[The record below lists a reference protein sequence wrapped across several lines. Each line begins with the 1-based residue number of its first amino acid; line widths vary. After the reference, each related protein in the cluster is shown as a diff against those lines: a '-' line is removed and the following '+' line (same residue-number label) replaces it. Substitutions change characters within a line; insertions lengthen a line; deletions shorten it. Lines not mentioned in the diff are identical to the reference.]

1 MIESIFSS
9 GNIILVGSI
18 IMLFAIIAAKSSTRF
33 GTPTLLIFLIVGML
47 FGSDGFGIQFNNAVT
62 VQFIGMLALSVIL
75 FSGGME
81 TDFKEIKPVATQ
93 GVLLA
98 TLGVL
103 LTAMLTGFFIYF
115 ISGVFHVQLSLP
127 ESFLLASVM
136 SSTDSASVF
145 SILRSKKQGLRQNL
159 RPLLELESGSNDPM
173 AYILTIILIQTISQ
187 SQIDIWQ
194 SVATFCI
201 QMSVGAVAGYLL
213 GHAAVYVLNHINLSN
228 KSLYSVLL
236 LSLVYLIFSLTDL
249 IGGNGYLAVYIAG
262 LVVGN
267 RKMVYRKSLTTF
279 FDGYTWLFQIVM
291 FISLGLL
298 VNPHEMIDVIET
310 GLLVG
315 VFMIVA
321 ARPISV
327 FLCLLPFRNITTK
340 GKLYISWVGLRGAV
354 PIIFATYPLVAGIDH
369 AGMIFNT
376 VFFITI
382 ISLLVQ
388 GTTVSSMANV
398 LGLSVPLKEDS
409 FGIDIPDEI
418 KATLTE
424 REVKREW
431 LTQGNRLKD
440 LALDDKS
447 LVMMIRR
454 DDSYIIPKGDTE
466 LLAGDKILCISDDRQ
481 TNLPSDYATGGRT
494 FRNHMKKL
502 GFGRKSAKHQTEN
515 TANDDTAIFMTP
527 PASGTAMRK
536 EFPDTDSAAY
546 DEDLIGEDITDR

>member
-1 MIESIFSS
+1 
-9 GNIILVGSI
+9 
-18 IMLFAIIAAKSSTRF
+18 MLFAIIAAKSSARF
-33 GTPTLLIFLIVGML
+33 GTPTLLIFLLVGML
-47 FGSDGFGIQFNNAVT
+47 FGSDGVGIQFNSAAI
-62 VQFIGMLALSVIL
+62 VQFIGILALSVIL

-103 LTAMLTGFFIYF
+103 LTAALTGGFIYF
-115 ISGVFHVQLSLP
+115 ITGVFNVQLTLAESL
-127 ESFLLASVM
+127 LLASVM

-145 SILRSKKQGLRQNL
+145 SILRAKKQGLRQNL
-159 RPLLELESGSNDPM
+159 RPMLELESGSNDPM

-187 SQIDIWQ
+187 GEINIWR
-194 SVATFCI
+194 SVDTFCV
-201 QMSVGAVAGYLL
+201 QMSVGAVAGYVL
-213 GHAAVYVLNHINLSN
+213 GHVAVWVLNKINLSN
-228 KSLYSVLL
+228 KSLYPVLL
-236 LSLVYLIFSLTDL
+236 LSLVYLFFSLTDL

-267 RKMVYRKSLTTF
+267 RKMVYRKSITTF

-298 VNPHEMIDVIET
+298 VNPHEMLDVVET

-327 FLCLLPFRNITTK
+327 FLCLLPFRNITRK

-354 PIIFATYPLVAGIDH
+354 PIIFATYPLVAGVEH

-398 LGLSVPLKEDS
+398 LGLSVPLQEDS

-424 REVKREW
+424 HEVKREW
-431 LTQGNRLKD
+431 LSGGNRLKD
-440 LALDDKS
+440 ITMDEKS

-454 DDSYIIPKGDTE
+454 GDSYIIPKGDTE
-466 LLAGDKILCISDDRQ
+466 LQAGDKILCISDKRQ
-481 TNLPSDYATGGRT
+481 ANIPSDYSLPGTSTLRGR
-494 FRNHMKKL
+494 MKKWKRRADTQST
-502 GFGRKSAKHQTEN
+502 F
-515 TANDDTAIFMTP
+515 DDTGIFTASDKLTP
-527 PASGTAMRK
+527 ETHY
-536 EFPDTDSAAY
+536 DLHSAPNSY
-546 DEDLIGEDITDR
+546 EEDIIQEDESEK